1 MCAKFDYREFEN
13 YVSGTALKFSA
24 LANRLQQFH
33 IIQLQPSDIDVL
45 SIKTV

>member
-1 MCAKFDYREFEN
+1 MCAKFDYHRSN